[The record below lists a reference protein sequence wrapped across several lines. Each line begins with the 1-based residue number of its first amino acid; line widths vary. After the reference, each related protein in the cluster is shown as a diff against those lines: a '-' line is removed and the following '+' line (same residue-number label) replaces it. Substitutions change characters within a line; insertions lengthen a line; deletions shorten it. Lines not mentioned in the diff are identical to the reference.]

1 MSRFVNDDP
10 FAPWNG
16 IDRDNPFAP
25 WNCGNQ
31 NDPFAPWNDPFGH
44 DHSGRFREYDVKNWR

>member
-1 MSRFVNDDP
+1 MSRFVNDD
-10 FAPWNG
+10 
-16 IDRDNPFAP
+16 PFAP

-44 DHSGRFREYDVKNWR
+44 DRSGRFREYDVKNWR